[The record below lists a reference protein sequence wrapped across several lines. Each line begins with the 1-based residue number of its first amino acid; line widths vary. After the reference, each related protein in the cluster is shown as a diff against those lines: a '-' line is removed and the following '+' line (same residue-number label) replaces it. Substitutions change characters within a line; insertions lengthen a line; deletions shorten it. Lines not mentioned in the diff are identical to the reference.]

1 MSLPSQPE
9 SLLVAPAL
17 PTLHAGRRLALAR
30 PPGSADALLLAELGL
45 SRRPGGPWLVVTAEP
60 ADAQRLL
67 DEIRWFAPSL
77 RCGVLPDW
85 ETLPYDAFSPHQDL
99 VSERLATLWA
109 LHQRELDMVL
119 VPASTALQRL
129 APAAFLA
136 ATTFR
141 FDKGQR
147 LDEASLRA
155 QLVLAGY
162 AQVTQVVAPGEYAV
176 RGGLLDLHPMGST
189 LPLRVDLFGDTI
201 DSIHTFDPDSQRS
214 LYPVDTVRLL
224 PGREFPLDE
233 AARQRFRAQWRER
246 IDGDPSRSP
255 LYRDIAGGVAGP
267 GIEYYLPLFFESTA
281 TLLDYCGPQAG
292 VVMLGDVAGA
302 MRRFWND
309 TSERWRLLRADPE
322 RPALAPADLYLREED
337 FFVGIQPLAQL
348 ALRGSGESGEAGG
361 DPPQAAQPGTDQ
373 DSAPPRTQPAASA
386 FGSRLPELAVE
397 RRAEQPLRRLQ
408 EWLAAGARAQPP
420 LRVLLC
426 ADSPGRRESL
436 LEMLREARLEPQGVE
451 DWAQAL
457 REDAG
462 FALTVAPLAAGFQL
476 PSRQLAV
483 LTETELLALGAAQRR
498 QRKQERASDVENLI
512 RDLSELKPGDPVV
525 HQQHGIG
532 RYQGLVSLDLGDGP
546 TELLHI
552 LYAKEASLYV
562 PVAQLHLIA
571 RYSGVD
577 PEHAPLHTLGSGQ
590 WDKARRKAAEQIRDT
605 AAELLNL
612 YARRASRPG
621 HAFGFPA
628 QDYEAFAAGFGFDET
643 ADQAAAIHAVVQD
656 MVSGKPMDRLVCGDV
671 GFGKTEVALRAAFVA
686 VMGGRQV
693 AVLAPT
699 TLLAEQHV
707 ETFRNRFADWPVRIA
722 ELSRFRS
729 AKEVRTALQGLAEGT
744 VDIAI
749 GTHKLL
755 SPDVRFERLGLVIV
769 DEEHRFGVRHKEALK
784 ALRAEV
790 DMLTLTATPIPRTMG
805 MAMEGLRDL
814 SVIATAPQKRLA
826 IKTFVRNESKAVIR
840 EAVLREI
847 KRGGQ
852 VYFLHNEVDTIERR
866 KEMLQE
872 LIPEARIEIAHGQMH
887 ERELERVM
895 RDFHAQ
901 RFNLLLCSTII
912 ETGIDVPTA
921 NTIVI
926 SRADKFGLAQLHQL
940 RGRVG
945 RSHHQAYAYLL
956 VPEVQSLSKTAQQRL
971 EAITQM
977 EELGAGF
984 YLAMHDLEIRGAG
997 EALGEAQSG
1006 NVQEVGYQMYLDM
1019 LGAAVKALKAGQEPD
1034 LMQPLA
1040 ATTEINLHEPALLP
1054 QDYCPDVNAR
1064 LNLYKRMASA
1074 ASEQA
1079 LQEVAEEIVDRF
1091 GRMPKAALNLIET
1104 HRLRLLAQAW
1114 GVSRVDAAEQH
1125 TVLQFRPDPPVD
1137 AARIIWLVQNHRHV
1151 RLAGNDRL
1159 RIEREAA
1166 DAAARAR
1173 LVRDTLRLLGEPR
1186 VAAPPSPAA
1195 PAH

>member
-1 MSLPSQPE
+1 MSPTPTPATT
-9 SLLVAPAL
+9 LLAGAL
-17 PTLHAGRRLALAR
+17 PVLREARRMTLER
-30 PPGSADALLLAELGL
+30 PPGSADSLLLAELATA
-45 SRRPGGPWLVVTAEP
+45 RKPRGPWLVVAAE
-60 ADAQRLL
+60 ASDAQRLL
-67 DEIRWFAPSL
+67 EEIRWFAPGL
-77 RCGVLPDW
+77 RCGLLPDW

-109 LHQRELDMVL
+109 LHRGELDLVL
-119 VPASTALQRL
+119 VAASTALQRL
-129 APAAFLA
+129 APPSFLA
-136 ATTFR
+136 ATTFS
-141 FDKGQR
+141 FDKGQQ
-147 LDEASLRA
+147 LDAEALRR

-176 RGGLLDLHPMGST
+176 RGGLLDLHPMGSP

-201 DSIHTFDPDSQRS
+201 DSIHSFDPDTQRS
-214 LYPVDTVRLL
+214 LYPVPSVRLL

-246 IDGDPSRSP
+246 IEGDPSRSP

-267 GIEYYLPLFFESTA
+267 GIEYYLPLFFEHTA
-281 TLLDYCGPQAG
+281 TLFDYCGPQAA
-292 VVMLGDVAGA
+292 VVLLGDVPQAL
-302 MRRFWND
+302 RNFWND

-322 RPALAPADLYLREED
+322 RPALAPGELYLREED
-337 FFVGIQPLAQL
+337 FFVALQPLPQL
-348 ALRGSGESGEAGG
+348 ALR
-361 DPPQAAQPGTDQ
+361 PPQAPRPAQDAA
-373 DSAPPRTQPAASA
+373 APLPAAA
-386 FGSRLPELAVE
+386 LPELAIE
-397 RRAEQPLRRLQ
+397 RRAEQPLRRLR
-408 EWLAAGARAQPP
+408 EYLRRGALEQPP
-420 LRVLLC
+420 LRVLVC

-436 LEMLREARLEPQGVE
+436 RELLAEAQLQPLLLDG
-451 DWAQAL
+451 WQAL
-457 REDAG
+457 RAG
-462 FALTVAPLAAGFQL
+462 DSALSLCVAPLAAGFAL
-476 PSRQLAV
+476 PVQGLAL
-483 LTETELLALGAAQRR
+483 LTETELLALAPAQRSRRR
-498 QRKQERASDVENLI
+498 QEQASDVENLI

-525 HQQHGIG
+525 HQQHGVG
-532 RYQGLVSLDLGDGP
+532 RYQGLVALDLGDGP

-552 LYAKEASLYV
+552 AYAKEASLYV
-562 PVAQLHLIA
+562 PVSQLHLIA

-577 PEHAPLHTLGSGQ
+577 PEQAPLHTLGSGQ

-621 HAFGFPA
+621 HAFELQA
-628 QDYEAFAAGFGFDET
+628 HDYQAFAAGFGFEET
-643 ADQAAAIHAVVQD
+643 PDQAAAIEAVLQD
-656 MVSGKPMDRLVCGDV
+656 MRAGNPMDRLVCGDV

-693 AVLAPT
+693 TVLAPT

-729 AKEVRTALQGLAEGT
+729 SKEVRVSLQGLADGS

-755 SPDVRFERLGLVIV
+755 SPDVRFARLGLVIV

-805 MAMEGLRDL
+805 MALEGLREL

-852 VYFLHNEVDTIERR
+852 VYFLHNDVQSIGLRR
-866 KEMLQE
+866 DMLAE

-901 RFNLLLCSTII
+901 RFNVLLCSTII
-912 ETGIDVPTA
+912 ETGIDVPSA

-956 VPEVQSLSKTAQQRL
+956 VPELQSLSKTAQQRL

-977 EELGAGF
+977 EELGSGF

-1019 LGAAVKALKAGQEPD
+1019 LGAAVRALKAGREPD
-1034 LMQPLA
+1034 LLQPLA
-1040 ATTEINLHEPALLP
+1040 VTTEINLHEPALLP
-1054 QDYCPDVNAR
+1054 QDYCPDIHAR
-1064 LNLYKRMASA
+1064 LNLYKRLASA
-1074 ASEQA
+1074 ADEAA
-1079 LQEVAEEIVDRF
+1079 LQQVAEEIVDRF
-1091 GRMPKAALNLIET
+1091 GSLPAPARNLLET
-1104 HRLRLLAQAW
+1104 HRLRLLAARY
-1114 GVSRVDAAEQH
+1114 GLLRVDAAEQH
-1125 TVLQFRPDPPVD
+1125 TLLQFRADPPID
-1137 AARIIWLVQNHRHV
+1137 PGRIIWLVQNQRHI

-1159 RIEREAA
+1159 RIERTAA

-1173 LVRDTLRLLGEPR
+1173 LVRETLQLLGAPR
-1186 VAAPPSPAA
+1186 TPAA
-1195 PAH
+1195 A